1 MAHEIS
7 HASGRDEIAYAGET
21 PWHGLGVKVEGLQ
34 TAAAMLT
41 AAGLDWTVG
50 TFPLFCNSREV
61 EGFKAIVRGDTLTVL
76 GVASDRYVPI
86 QNRQAGDMVDALVT
100 EGGAHVEVA
109 GALGQ
114 GERCWM
120 LAHIPADFEVTRGDQ
135 VRPYLLLA
143 WGHDG
148 KHGLAGKLTPIR
160 VVCNN
165 TLTAAGFGKGVRWS
179 ESADVYIRHTGDA
192 KVHIAEAHKALGIVR
207 KQVETTAQAYQA
219 MAGARLEGQQVRGYF
234 EGVFPADLAVPE
246 FGTPEREAYDEKLV
260 KWQVHQDRLL
270 ELYEGGAG
278 AQFSRGT
285 AWGAYNAVTEW
296 ADHVYPVL
304 QSGEVSLTRQRSVLF
319 GSYADLKRRA
329 FAGALELAGVSASE
343 AA

>member
-1 MAHEIS
+1 
-7 HASGRDEIAYAGET
+7 
-21 PWHGLGVKVEGLQ
+21 
-34 TAAAMLT
+34 
-41 AAGLDWTVG
+41 
-50 TFPLFCNSREV
+50 
-61 EGFKAIVRGDTLTVL
+61 
-76 GVASDRYVPI
+76 
-86 QNRQAGDMVDALVT
+86 
-100 EGGAHVEVA
+100 
-109 GALGQ
+109 
-114 GERCWM
+114 M

-135 VRPYLLLA
+135 VRPYFLLA

-179 ESADVYIRHTGDA
+179 
-192 KVHIAEAHKALGIVR
+192 
-207 KQVETTAQAYQA
+207 YQA
-219 MAGARLEGQQVRGYF
+219 MALAELTTGQARVYF
-234 EGVFPADLAVPE
+234 EGIFPADLTVPE
-246 FGTPEREAYDEKLV
+246 FGTQEREAYDEKLV
-260 KWQVHQDRLL
+260 KWQAHQDRLL

-278 AQFSRGT
+278 AQLSAGT